1 MPSSDQPTALG
12 TVVKFSKDSAI
23 GALAAVVAKTLV
35 APIERVKLIL
45 QVCFRLI
52 KPISFHSFKRLK

>member
-1 MPSSDQPTALG
+1 MSSLNVKNEQQTTRSGALG

-45 QVCFRLI
+45 QVGFLA
-52 KPISFHSFKRLK
+52 ISFWL